1 MLKLVGVS
9 KVYGSSVALS
19 NVSFEVKKGEFVF
32 IVGPSGAGK
41 STLLKLIHKEIE
53 PTSGEIFFNG
63 ESLKKYDKKIY
74 LLRRKIG
81 MIFQDFKLFKR
92 RNVFENV
99 SFPLESMGYPFS
111 YIREKVDKTLKNVG
125 IYEKR
130 NSFPHTLSGGEG
142 QRVSIARALVMSP
155 LILLADEP
163 TGNLDW
169 KTSFSLMD
177 LFMEINQMGTTIIM
191 CTHNEEI
198 VRRYNKRI
206 IYLREGKKVYEK
218 FPRVN

>member
-155 LILLADEP
+155 LVLLADEP

>member
-9 KVYGSSVALS
+9 KIYGNNAALS

-63 ESLKKYDKKIY
+63 DSLKEYNKKIY

-111 YIREKVDKTLKNVG
+111 YIKERVDKTLKNVG

-177 LFMEINQMGTTIIM
+177 LFMEINKTGTTIIM

-198 VRRYNKRI
+198 VRRYNRRI

-218 FPRVN
+218 FPRIN

>member
-92 RNVFENV
+92 KNVFENV

-155 LILLADEP
+155 LVLLADEP

>member
-155 LILLADEP
+155 LVLLADEP

-198 VRRYNKRI
+198 VRRYNKRT

>member
-9 KVYGSSVALS
+9 KIYGNNAALS

-32 IVGPSGAGK
+32 VVGPSGAGK

-63 ESLKKYDKKIY
+63 ESLKEYDKKIY

-111 YIREKVDKTLKNVG
+111 YIRERVDKTLKEVG

-198 VRRYNKRI
+198 VRRYNRRI

-218 FPRVN
+218 FPRIN

>member
-9 KVYGSSVALS
+9 KIYGNNAALS

-63 ESLKKYDKKIY
+63 DSLKEYNKKIY

-155 LILLADEP
+155 LVLLADEP

>member
-19 NVSFEVKKGEFVF
+19 NVSFEVKRGEFVF

-198 VRRYNKRI
+198 VRRYNKRT

>member
-9 KVYGSSVALS
+9 KIYGNNAALS

-63 ESLKKYDKKIY
+63 DSLKEYNKKIY

-177 LFMEINQMGTTIIM
+177 LFMEINKTGTTIIM

-198 VRRYNKRI
+198 VRRYNRRI

-218 FPRVN
+218 FPRIN

>member
-9 KVYGSSVALS
+9 KIYGSSVALS

-92 RNVFENV
+92 KNVFENV

-155 LILLADEP
+155 LVLLADEP

>member
-9 KVYGSSVALS
+9 KIYGNNAALS

-32 IVGPSGAGK
+32 VVGPSGAGK

-63 ESLKKYDKKIY
+63 ESLKEYDKKIY

-111 YIREKVDKTLKNVG
+111 YIKERVDKTLKNVG

-177 LFMEINQMGTTIIM
+177 LFMEINKTGTTIIM

-198 VRRYNKRI
+198 VRRYNRRI

-218 FPRVN
+218 FPRIN

>member
-9 KVYGSSVALS
+9 KIYGNNAALS

-63 ESLKKYDKKIY
+63 ESLKEYDKKIY

-111 YIREKVDKTLKNVG
+111 YIRERVDKILKEVG

-130 NSFPHTLSGGEG
+130 DSFPHTLSGGEG

-198 VRRYNKRI
+198 VRRYNRRI

-218 FPRVN
+218 FPRIN

>member
-1 MLKLVGVS
+1 
-9 KVYGSSVALS
+9 
-19 NVSFEVKKGEFVF
+19 VKKGEFVF

-155 LILLADEP
+155 LVLLADEP